1 MKTTAIILAG
11 GTGARFKSKEPKQ
24 FLKLGKK
31 TLLDHCLQL
40 FQEHKDIA
48 KIVLVC
54 PKAQLAKAQKI
65 AAGYRKVAKVV
76 PGGKTRQLS
85 SAIGVAA
92 AGNAEFVL
100 IHDAA
105 RAVVPKEVIT
115 RVLKALARSAA
126 VMPVLAPGDTIVRV
140 DNKGAV
146 NAVLD
151 RDKLRRVQTPQ
162 GLRASVIR
170 IAHRLAQED
179 KKTDAPDDCSLVL
192 EYGLAPV
199 ATVEGDAANIKIT
212 IPTDLALMEAVMEG
226 KSKRQKRKGKR

>member
-11 GTGARFKSKEPKQ
+11 GAGVRFKGKEPKQ

-31 TLLDHCLQL
+31 TLLDLCLQR
-40 FQEHKDIA
+40 FQDHKDVA
-48 KIVLVC
+48 EIVLVC
-54 PKAQLAKAQKI
+54 PKAHLAKAQKI
-65 AAGYRKVAKVV
+65 AAGYKKVARVV
-76 PGGKTRQLS
+76 PGGKTRQQS
-85 SAIGVAA
+85 SAIGLAA
-92 AGNAEFVL
+92 AGSAEFVL

-105 RAVVPKEVIT
+105 RAVVQKEVIA

-126 VMPVLAPGDTIVRV
+126 VMPVIPAEDTMVRV
-140 DNKGAV
+140 DDKGLM

-151 RDKLRRVQTPQ
+151 REKLRRVQTPQ
-162 GLRASVIR
+162 GFRASVIR

-199 ATVEGDAANIKIT
+199 ATVEGDATNIKIT
-212 IPTDLALMEAVMEG
+212 VPLDLKLAEQFL
-226 KSKRQKRKGKR
+226 KT

>member
-11 GTGARFKSKEPKQ
+11 GTGSRFKSKEPKQ
-24 FLKLGKK
+24 FHKLGKR
-31 TLLDHCLQL
+31 TLLDHCLQR

-48 KIVLVC
+48 EIVLVC
-54 PKAQLAKAQKI
+54 PKAFLGKAQTI
-65 AAGYRKVAKVV
+65 AAGYKKVAMVV
-76 PGGKTRQLS
+76 AGGRTRQQS

-92 AGNAEFVL
+92 AGSAEFVL

-105 RAVVPKEVIT
+105 RAVVPRDVIT

-126 VMPVLAPGDTIVRV
+126 VMPVLAAGDTLVRV
-140 DNKGAV
+140 DDKGTV

-151 RDKLRRVQTPQ
+151 REKLRRVQTPQ
-162 GLRASVIR
+162 GFRASIIR

-179 KKTDAPDDCSLVL
+179 GKTDAPDDCSLIL
-192 EYGLAPV
+192 AYGLAPI

-212 IPTDLALMEAVMEG
+212 VPLDLKLAEPIL
-226 KSKRQKRKGKR
+226 KT

>member
-24 FLKLGKK
+24 FHKLGKK
-31 TLLDHCLQL
+31 TLLDHCLQR

-48 KIVLVC
+48 EIVLVC

-76 PGGKTRQLS
+76 PGGKTRQQS

-92 AGNAEFVL
+92 AGSAESVL

-105 RAVVPKEVIT
+105 RAVVPKDVIA
-115 RVLKALARSAA
+115 RVLKALARRAA
-126 VMPVLAPGDTIVRV
+126 VMPVLAPGDTLVRV
-140 DNKGAV
+140 DNKGTV

-151 RDKLRRVQTPQ
+151 REKLRRVQTPQ
-162 GLRASVIR
+162 GFRASIIR
-170 IAHRLAQED
+170 IAHRLAQEE
-179 KKTDAPDDCSLVL
+179 KKADAPDDCSLIL
-192 EYGLAPV
+192 EYGLAPIT
-199 ATVEGDAANIKIT
+199 TVEGDAANIKIT
-212 IPTDLALMEAVMEG
+212 IPADLILAEAILKEKG
-226 KSKRQKRKGKR
+226 KRQKAKG

>member
-24 FLKLGKK
+24 FHKLGKK
-31 TLLDHCLQL
+31 TLLDHCLQR

-48 KIVLVC
+48 EIVLVC

-76 PGGKTRQLS
+76 PGGKTRQQS

-92 AGNAEFVL
+92 AGSAESVL

-105 RAVVPKEVIT
+105 RAVVPKDLIA

-126 VMPVLAPGDTIVRV
+126 VMPVLAPGDTLVRV
-140 DNKGAV
+140 DNKGTV

-151 RDKLRRVQTPQ
+151 REKLRRVQTPQ
-162 GLRASVIR
+162 GFRASIIR
-170 IAHRLAQED
+170 IAHRLAQEE
-179 KKTDAPDDCSLVL
+179 KKADAPDDCSLIL
-192 EYGLAPV
+192 EYGLAPIT
-199 ATVEGDAANIKIT
+199 TVEGDAANIKIT
-212 IPTDLALMEAVMEG
+212 IPADLILAEAILKEKG
-226 KSKRQKRKGKR
+226 KRQKAKG

>member
-24 FLKLGKK
+24 FHKLGKK
-31 TLLDHCLQL
+31 TLLDHCLQR

-48 KIVLVC
+48 EIVLVC

-76 PGGKTRQLS
+76 PGGKTRQQS

-92 AGNAEFVL
+92 AGSAESVL

-105 RAVVPKEVIT
+105 RAVVPKDVIA

-126 VMPVLAPGDTIVRV
+126 VMPVLAPGDTLVRV
-140 DNKGAV
+140 DNKGTV

-151 RDKLRRVQTPQ
+151 REKLRRVQTPQ
-162 GLRASVIR
+162 GFRASIIR
-170 IAHRLAQED
+170 IAHRLAQEE
-179 KKTDAPDDCSLVL
+179 KKADAPDDCSLIL
-192 EYGLAPV
+192 EYGLAPIT
-199 ATVEGDAANIKIT
+199 TVEGDAANIKIT
-212 IPTDLALMEAVMEG
+212 IPADLILAEAILREKG
-226 KSKRQKRKGKR
+226 KRQKAKG